1 MKHKTY
7 YIVTFG
13 CQMNISDSEN
23 ISGLLESL
31 NFKKAEN
38 EDSADILI
46 YNTCSIRETAEDRIF
61 GLNKKIKNLKLKN
74 LNLKIILTGCITHYK
89 EEELKRRLPYIDN
102 VVKIKDF
109 EKIKNLAESLNT
121 ENSNQI
127 NLNPFIPKYKSFFRA
142 SVSISTG
149 CDNFCS
155 YCIVPYSRGRENSRP
170 TDNIL
175 KEVEYLA
182 KNNYKEIWLLG
193 QNVNSYNF
201 KKNNFAKL
209 LKTINKIPGDFWI
222 RFTSP
227 HPKNFSDDLINE
239 MASREKFPRYL
250 NLPAQSGDNE
260 ILKKMNRNYT
270 REEYIKLAEK
280 IKIAM
285 PGIALST
292 DVIVGFPGETKKQ
305 FQNTASLFKKIKF
318 DMAYISEYSERPKTL
333 AAKKFK
339 DDIPKKEKKERK
351 KILTEILSETAL
363 ILNKKLIGREI
374 KVLADEEKKGR
385 LFGRTEGNK
394 PIEIEGGNY
403 NLIGS
408 FITVKIVSATPWKL
422 KGELKN

>member
-23 ISGLLESL
+23 ISGLLESM
-31 NFKKAEN
+31 NFKKTEN
-38 EDSADILI
+38 EDNADIII
-46 YNTCSIRETAEDRIF
+46 YNTCSVRGTAEDRIF
-61 GLNKKIKNLKLKN
+61 GLNKKFKKLKSKN
-74 LNLKIILTGCITHYK
+74 PNLKIILTGCITHYK
-89 EEELKRRLPYIDN
+89 EEELKRRLPYIDD

-109 EKIKNLAESLNT
+109 EKIKNLAENLIFKNLTPTS
-121 ENSNQI
+121 
-127 NLNPFIPKYKSFFRA
+127 LNPFIPRYESFFKGFIP
-142 SVSISTG
+142 ISTG

-170 TDNIL
+170 ADNIL
-175 KEVEYLA
+175 KEANYLA

-201 KKNNFAKL
+201 KNFNFAKL

-227 HPKNFSDDLINE
+227 YPKNFSDDLINE

-250 NLPAQSGDNE
+250 NLPVQSGDNE

-270 REEYIKLAEK
+270 REEYIALVEK

-285 PGIALST
+285 PDIALST
-292 DVIVGFPGETKKQ
+292 DVIVGFPNETKKQ

-333 AAKKFK
+333 AAKKLK
-339 DDIPKKEKKERK
+339 DNIPKKEKKERK

-363 ILNKKLIGREI
+363 THNKKLVGQEI
-374 KVLADEEKKGR
+374 KVLADEEKNGR

-394 PIEIEGGNY
+394 PVEIEGGNY
-403 NLIGS
+403 KLIGS
-408 FITVKIVSATPWKL
+408 FITVKIVSATHWKL
-422 KGELKN
+422 KGEFIK